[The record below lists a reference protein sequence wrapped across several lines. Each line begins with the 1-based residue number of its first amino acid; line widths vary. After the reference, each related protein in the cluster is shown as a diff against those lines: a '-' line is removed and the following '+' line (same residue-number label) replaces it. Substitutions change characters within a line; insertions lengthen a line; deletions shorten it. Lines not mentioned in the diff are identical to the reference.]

1 MNDEKKPVFLK
12 VWGAPIALGLLTCFG
27 LLAALL
33 GVGLWHW
40 SAWLALSIP
49 LITGI
54 RFWIVP
60 RQTPFSAHAAP
71 QAGTKP

>member
-1 MNDEKKPVFLK
+1 MNDEKNPVFLK

-33 GVGLWHW
+33 GIGLWHW

-49 LITGI
+49 LITGV
-54 RFWIVP
+54 RFWIAP
-60 RQTPFSAHAAP
+60 RRAQISAHVVL
-71 QAGTKP
+71 QAETKP